1 MDNEEIMDAEYESIN
16 MVHEA
21 RKGKTVTT
29 AIAVPIE
36 QARRLLTAEADLQ
49 QLRLQV
55 EQEEI
60 ARTMEHQRMEARKEI
75 NRVLQI
81 GLSVVA
87 IMAYLLGYLE
97 GLINPYFA
105 AALSAP
111 WIVWSAACWIGRE
124 RHG

>member
-1 MDNEEIMDAEYESIN
+1 MANEEIMDAEYESIN
-16 MVHEA
+16 MVHKA
-21 RKGKTVTT
+21 RKGKPVTT

-75 NRVLQI
+75 NRVLCK
-81 GLSVVA
+81 
-87 IMAYLLGYLE
+87 
-97 GLINPYFA
+97 
-105 AALSAP
+105 ALRPPGSRSGCIHSLREKPDHFGA
-111 WIVWSAACWIGRE
+111 GRKL
-124 RHG
+124 